1 MQKLNLTKRRVI
13 TLCGSTKF
21 RDEFHKANAMLTM
34 QGDIVLSV
42 GFFMHAEG
50 QHTPDC
56 KVHEIPPHIMR
67 NACTCNRTGITAAQ
81 KEDLDMLHFCKI
93 QMSSAIYVV
102 NVGGY
107 VGQSTHREI
116 AFAIA
121 RGKEIEWLDKAA
133 GDELMTH
140 RSHEL
145 GHQVAAFAQGYVP
158 ELM

>member
-1 MQKLNLTKRRVI
+1 
-13 TLCGSTKF
+13 
-21 RDEFHKANAMLTM
+21 
-34 QGDIVLSV
+34 
-42 GFFMHAEG
+42 
-50 QHTPDC
+50 
-56 KVHEIPPHIMR
+56 
-67 NACTCNRTGITAAQ
+67 
-81 KEDLDMLHFCKI
+81 MLHFCKI